1 MNRSLGLWFDFL
13 QSVLQRNLFLPTR
26 DLRQG
31 YKYVHEAI
39 MNSTLDRI
47 VLVAHSQGG
56 IIVSAWVDQLIAD
69 LHPSLLTRVEVYT
82 FGSAASHFALRAD
95 GEGAF
100 ARIEHFANMHDL
112 VAQFGVLH
120 HARGGGYAPT
130 RAREVDDG
138 VRAVYG
144 RYVGR
149 VFARNRT
156 GHLFRDHYLHPSDS
170 ILTEDNVRA
179 ASRFA
184 AYVGGGNLLPP
195 VAPASPPVMPA
206 LSEKVQL

>member
-1 MNRSLGLWFDFL
+1 MNTS
-13 QSVLQRNLFLPTR
+13 
-26 DLRQG
+26 
-31 YKYVHEAI
+31 
-39 MNSTLDRI
+39 LDRI
-47 VLVAHSQGG
+47 VIVAHSQGG

-82 FGSAASHFALRAD
+82 FGSAACHFALRAD

-112 VAQFGVLH
+112 VAQFGVLNY
-120 HARGGGYAPT
+120 ARGGGFAPS
-130 RAREVDDG
+130 RAGAEDG

-156 GHLFRDHYLHPSDS
+156 GHMLLDH
-170 ILTEDNVRA
+170 
-179 ASRFA
+179 
-184 AYVGGGNLLPP
+184 
-195 VAPASPPVMPA
+195 
-206 LSEKVQL
+206 